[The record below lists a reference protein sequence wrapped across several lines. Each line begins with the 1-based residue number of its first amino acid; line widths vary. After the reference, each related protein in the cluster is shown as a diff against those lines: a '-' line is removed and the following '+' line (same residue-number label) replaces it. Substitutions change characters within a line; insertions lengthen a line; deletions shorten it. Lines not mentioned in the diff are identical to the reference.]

1 MGSVPWDCDVLV
13 TASQKA
19 ECSGIATH
27 LHVLLSSLLPLLGH
41 GAWPDGAG
49 EHARESEHGKGRA
62 DDTDGQE
69 EDLAALIRRRRSS
82 RTVGT
87 EGDEVCYVFVSEWPW
102 TMLLTRSA
110 SLSRRAHRCRG
121 PTLVARRKHP
131 ARHSTTRRTTTS
143 AREVYAPAF
152 FSCMVNSFQSSFMRS
167 LSDIHKSACSCGGM
181 SSHRFSMLARV
192 GLEMACA
199 WRVCW
204 IWQTAEAARGTAV
217 RVAVEGMTIAELL
230 AALAREERNMTAAE
244 WRVSRKCKGKGDASR
259 RGTCSCQW
267 VGGDDGRTSALGG
280 FAKMRLPEL
289 AKPTAHEPMELHT

>member
-87 EGDEVCYVFVSEWPW
+87 EGDEVCYVFVSEWPC
-102 TMLLTRSA
+102 TMVLTRSA

-121 PTLVARRKHP
+121 PTRVPRRKHP

-143 AREVYAPAF
+143 ARGVRTGLLLLHGQLLPVQLHAVPERHPQVGLLLWGHVLP
-152 FSCMVNSFQSSFMRS
+152 S
-167 LSDIHKSACSCGGM
+167 LLDVGEG
-181 SSHRFSMLARV
+181 RV
-192 GLEMACA
+192 GD
-199 WRVCW
+199 
-204 IWQTAEAARGTAV
+204 GV
-217 RVAVEGMTIAELL
+217 RLAGLL
-230 AALAREERNMTAAE
+230 DLAD
-244 WRVSRKCKGKGDASR
+244 C
-259 RGTCSCQW
+259 
-267 VGGDDGRTSALGG
+267 
-280 FAKMRLPEL
+280 
-289 AKPTAHEPMELHT
+289 